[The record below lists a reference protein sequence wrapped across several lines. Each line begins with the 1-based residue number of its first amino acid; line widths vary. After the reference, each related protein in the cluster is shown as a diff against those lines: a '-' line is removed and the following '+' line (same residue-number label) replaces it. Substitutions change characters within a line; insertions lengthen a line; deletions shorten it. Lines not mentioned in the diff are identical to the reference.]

1 MTEGKHARAG
11 QRCQVDE
18 LLWFEL
24 SLYVRETVTQD
35 QSALSISVMNLN
47 SKAIHGCDN
56 ITSQEAFWTDCIF
69 RETTGEHDVLLETHL
84 QCSFEGAKN
93 GASTTFVTIHV
104 FHLPRCFEIVASS
117 VISDAFTNK
126 CDIDLLFSGWIT
138 KVVNH
143 DVSRF
148 ADSSFSN
155 IPEHIHSKLLELI
168 TLQNSAF
175 LDQWMILNL
184 SLIHI

>member
-69 RETTGEHDVLLETHL
+69 RETTGEYDVLLETHL

-93 GASTTFVTIHV
+93 GASTTFVAIHV
-104 FHLPRCFEIVASS
+104 FHGASWLEIVASS
-117 VISDAFTNK
+117 VIGDALAHK
-126 CDIDLLFSGWIT
+126 CEVDFFFS
-138 KVVNH
+138 
-143 DVSRF
+143 
-148 ADSSFSN
+148 
-155 IPEHIHSKLLELI
+155 
-168 TLQNSAF
+168 
-175 LDQWMILNL
+175 
-184 SLIHI
+184 